1 MIGAKHLGDDSI
13 MPINIPIPELQI
25 DFSFALTQIR
35 SFYLGEALSATVEG
49 MDIREIDRE
58 LADMVPAKSL
68 AALARHGLRGELVFP
83 VPCVL
88 RANPRLL
95 GYYRLLLGF
104 SQKDF
109 FTTTFGVSRFKP
121 METKGALTEQAAIYI
136 GELCG
141 ALIRS
146 ASALIEG
153 IGAERL
159 TRSLLNDLTLLTLG
173 PQLRGGA
180 NVRKGLAAIARV
192 FELIHEIVK
201 PATLAVE
208 TGRIEIRN
216 AAGRKVLIE
225 FAPDPDIVIREEMA
239 NNTYR
244 ELIAIEIKGG
254 TDFSNIHN
262 RIGEAEK
269 SHQKAR
275 GLGYNECWTI
285 VNVDRMD
292 IEMAKKESPSTSRFY
307 LISLLSLRDGEE
319 YYDFRQRIISL
330 TGIATP

>member
-136 GELCG
+136 RELCG

-146 ASALIEG
+146 ASAFIEG

-173 PQLRGGA
+173 PQLRGGLTSE
-180 NVRKGLAAIARV
+180 KG
-192 FELIHEIVK
+192 
-201 PATLAVE
+201 
-208 TGRIEIRN
+208 
-216 AAGRKVLIE
+216 
-225 FAPDPDIVIREEMA
+225 
-239 NNTYR
+239 
-244 ELIAIEIKGG
+244 
-254 TDFSNIHN
+254 
-262 RIGEAEK
+262 
-269 SHQKAR
+269 
-275 GLGYNECWTI
+275 
-285 VNVDRMD
+285 
-292 IEMAKKESPSTSRFY
+292 
-307 LISLLSLRDGEE
+307 
-319 YYDFRQRIISL
+319 
-330 TGIATP
+330 

>member
-1 MIGAKHLGDDSI
+1 

-25 DFSFALTQIR
+25 DFSFALMQIR
-35 SFYLGEALSATVEG
+35 SFYLGEALSSTIGE

-58 LADMVPAKSL
+58 LAEKVPIESIN
-68 AALARHGLRGELVFP
+68 ALARKGLRGELVFP

-88 RANPRLL
+88 RKNPRLL

-109 FTTTFGVSRFKP
+109 YTTTFGVSRSKG
-121 METKGALTEQAAIYI
+121 METNGTLSTQAALDLE
-136 GELCG
+136 ELGG
-141 ALIRS
+141 ALIGS
-146 ASALIEG
+146 ACALIAG
-153 IGAERL
+153 IGIERI
-159 TRSLLNDLTLLTLG
+159 TRSLLDDLTLLTLG

-180 NVRKGLAAIARV
+180 NVRKGSAAIARV
-192 FELIHEIVK
+192 FELIHEIVR
-201 PATLAVE
+201 PAILTVG
-208 TGRIEIRN
+208 TGRIQIRN
-216 AAGRKVLIE
+216 AAGREVLIE

-275 GLGYNECWTI
+275 RIGYNECWTV

-292 IEMAKKESPSTSRFY
+292 VEMARNESPSTSRFY
-307 LISLLSLRDGEE
+307 RISQLSLRGGEE
-319 YYDFRQRIISL
+319 YTDFRQRIIAL
-330 TGIATP
+330 TGIPNP